1 MDEQANMKEQQS
13 VAAEILRIWDEIPE
27 GGEVTSNQSS
37 EIMENAYRLAELVQA
52 LHDSRYNRNPPQE

>member
-1 MDEQANMKEQQS
+1 MDENANIAEQQS

-37 EIMENAYRLAELVQA
+37 EMMENAYRLAELVQA
-52 LHDSRYNRNPPQE
+52 LHESRYNRNPPTP